1 MTKQALSIIGI
12 LFLVGAL
19 ILINNNKK
27 KVLAH
32 DWENQ
37 SIYNINREDPVAY
50 FMPFETERY
59 PLNGDPEKSKFFK
72 ALNGKWNFYFSNNP
86 DQRPESFYKPD
97 FDISDWKT
105 IDVPGHWELQGWS
118 QPIYLD

>member
-1 MTKQALSIIGI
+1 MTKQALSIRGI

-59 PLNGDPEKSKFFK
+59 ALNGDPEKSKFFK
-72 ALNGKWNFYFSNNP
+72 
-86 DQRPESFYKPD
+86 
-97 FDISDWKT
+97 T
-105 IDVPGHWELQGWS
+105 
-118 QPIYLD
+118 